1 MGLMGLRRFD
11 GWVVALFQRSSFYL
25 CAMKKMALLLLG
37 IWTASGLGAQTQ
49 PPAVRPLSLKES
61 VRLAL
66 DHSTQIKKN
75 RIDREMLERRV
86 KEARS
91 EGFPQI
97 TAGIDLDYWPVLPT
111 QLLPGDLFNRSE
123 AFVPAQ
129 FGRTWQLMGHVALEQ
144 NLINESA
151 RRNVPALKTTRRIS
165 DLIIER
171 SENEVIFNTATV
183 FYQTLQTEQLLRAL
197 DANLAKLEALRGM
210 AQLQL
215 DNGYAVPTDV
225 KRIRVAQTNLE
236 TQRQNL
242 LTGIN
247 GLRQTLLF
255 LCGLP
260 ISESI
265 DLSAEIGSPASDSA
279 RWLALSLDPRNTTES
294 RLLDQNLELL
304 RIQRRSTIAEA
315 LPSLSGY
322 AIISAQAF
330 RPDINFF
337 DIDRHWYGAAGAGL
351 KLKIPIFDGFRVHN
365 KVWQYKLEEQ
375 KLEADLSLLNGAKAL
390 EFQQAREQLVTS
402 LRMLNTQTD
411 NVALAQEIT
420 EKLVLQYRE
429 GVASLT
435 DLLNAQTALSEAE
448 TNYWQ
453 QVFYY
458 KLAVLKLLK
467 AAGELDQLQ

>member
-1 MGLMGLRRFD
+1 
-11 GWVVALFQRSSFYL
+11 
-25 CAMKKMALLLLG
+25 MKKSVLLQLGVFVGLNLTAQPEKPAARPLLLN
-37 IWTASGLGAQTQ
+37 
-49 PPAVRPLSLKES
+49 ES
-61 VRLAL
+61 IRLAL
-66 DHSTQIKKN
+66 EHSTQIKKN
-75 RIDREMLERRV
+75 RIDRQMLERRV

-97 TAGIDLDYWPVLPT
+97 TAGVNLDYWPVLPT
-111 QLLPGDLFNRSE
+111 QLLPGELFNLQE
-123 AFVPAQ
+123 GTYLPAQ
-129 FGRTWQLMGHVALEQ
+129 FGQPWQLMGHVLLEQ

-151 RRNVPALKTTRRIS
+151 RRNVPALKTTRSIS

-183 FYQTLQTEQLLRAL
+183 FYQTLQTEQLLRAVN
-197 DANLAKLEALRGM
+197 ANLAKLEALRGM

-215 DNGYAVPTDV
+215 DNGFVVPTDV

-260 ISESI
+260 LNEAI
-265 DLSAEIGSPASDSA
+265 DLSAEIGSPAADSA
-279 RWLALSLDPRNTTES
+279 RWLSLSLDPRTTTES
-294 RLLDQNLELL
+294 RLLTKHLELL

-315 LPSLSGY
+315 LPSLNGY

-337 DIDRHWYGAAGAGL
+337 DIDRNWYGAAGAGL

-365 KVWQYKLEEQ
+365 KVWQYKLEEE
-375 KLEADLSLLNGAKAL
+375 KLEEDQNLLFAAKNL
-390 EFQQAREQLVTS
+390 EFRQAREQLVTS

-435 DLLNAQTALSEAE
+435 DLLNAQTALTEAE

-453 QVFYY
+453 QVFNY

-467 AAGELDQLQ
+467 AAGELGQLQ